1 LILYAKT
8 CGKPGNPG
16 RAHAAGF
23 SRCTLYR
30 SCGYSSA
37 QNHGELAPASDHLA
51 PRAATSLH
59 APPKLVYQRLLCT
72 ANNPAVFI
80 GTSKVLQRYP
90 HIQPSCESCYPWKVV
105 QEKRLVLH
113 GHRHQ
118 TWTAYGDHNTPRLGG
133 LFDRHGFVRSSGLR
147 NILLQRHTYP
157 IDY

>member
-1 LILYAKT
+1 MQKRVENLEILEGHMLLGSVDARST
-8 CGKPGNPG
+8 AHVAIPRHRIMGNSLRPPIILPH
-16 RAHAAGF
+16 R
-23 SRCTLYR
+23 
-30 SCGYSSA
+30 
-37 QNHGELAPASDHLA
+37 QPLAFMP
-51 PRAATSLH
+51 
-59 APPKLVYQRLLCT
+59 PPKLVYQRLLCT

-118 TWTAYGDHNTPRLGG
+118 TWTAYGDHNTLRLGG